1 MFGLKHVI
9 NSVDAAFEGI
19 NGVAVCSTLNQDNL
33 AYYDRAL
40 VEKLTYIQ
48 VMIHWIQIRRL
59 SNIRFK
65 HRLVYIIFFLPSLH
79 TTWLMVFISFE

>member
-48 VMIHWIQIRRL
+48 VMIH
-59 SNIRFK
+59 
-65 HRLVYIIFFLPSLH
+65 
-79 TTWLMVFISFE
+79 